1 MIKYCAAYATTALV
15 MIALDLLWLGVIA
28 KPLYQQ
34 GIGHLMADRPNLVA
48 ALLFY
53 VIFPVGLIIFAV
65 APHASA
71 AGWSETLLAA
81 ALFGFMAYATY
92 DLSNLATLK
101 GWPVGLAFIDIAWGT
116 GVSTTSVA
124 AGKFV
129 LNRFFGS

>member
-53 VIFPVGLIIFAV
+53 VIFPVGLMIFAV
-65 APHASA
+65 APHVSA
-71 AGWSETLLAA
+71 TGWSETLLAA

-116 GVSTTSVA
+116 AVSTASVA

-129 LNRFFGS
+129 LSRFFGS